1 MKISQLKYENFRNFK
16 DYGIISFPVDGKV
29 TIIYGTNG
37 DGKTTLHQL
46 FQWIIYGEV
55 HFNKTAG
62 DEMYNLQYEHAL
74 SVGTVFSV
82 KGTIDFEHTNA
93 AGETEYYTISRE
105 WKYRKKLQRSE
116 KFEEHFSLLKKNED
130 NDWKKVQNPAEI
142 IEEVLPSALSQ
153 YFFFDGER
161 IEKMAGEVNSGKS
174 EEFKNAVKEFNIVL
188 SETNRSRRQKR

>member
-82 KGTIDFEHTNA
+82 KGTIDFEHTNSA
-93 AGETEYYTISRE
+93 RKTEYYTISRE

-116 KFEEHFSLLKKNED
+116 K
-130 NDWKKVQNPAEI
+130 
-142 IEEVLPSALSQ
+142 IE
-153 YFFFDGER
+153 
-161 IEKMAGEVNSGKS
+161 
-174 EEFKNAVKEFNIVL
+174 
-188 SETNRSRRQKR
+188 